1 MPAASAIPQ
10 WFEIGSF
17 VVLIAVLIFDLLYVI
32 KRPHI
37 PSMKEAA
44 LWVSFY
50 VALALGFFG
59 LMWSL
64 VGQGEALQFLAGWVT
79 EYSLSVDNL
88 FVFIIIM
95 ANFAVPRK
103 YQQEVLMVG
112 IIIALVLRGVFI
124 MVGATVIENFTWVF
138 YLFGAFLLIT
148 AVQQMRSAAAG
159 GHGEES
165 SLINKITSRLK
176 LAPDFDGNKLRT
188 TVDGKRMWTPMIAVF
203 IALGLTDLMFAV
215 DSIPAIFGITQSP
228 FIVFTANIFA
238 LMGLRQLYFLLG
250 GLMDRL
256 VYLSH
261 GIAIILGFIGLKLLF
276 HALSHNELPFLN
288 GGQHINV
295 PEITTEFSLLVIV
308 GTIVLAVVA
317 SLLSPKGRAV
327 AAAHRNQSSTD
338 QTADAESATKRASG
352 GKESSKLSQ

>member
-1 MPAASAIPQ
+1 MITPTLTLAAGGSVPTAPAIPPL
-10 WFEIGSF
+10 FEIGSF
-17 VVLIAVLIFDLLYVI
+17 VVLIAVLIFDLVYVF

-59 LMWSL
+59 LMWTL

-112 IIIALVLRGVFI
+112 IIIALVLRGIFI

-138 YLFGAFLLIT
+138 YLFGAFLLFT
-148 AVQQMRSAAAG
+148 AVQQMRSATSSN

-165 SLINKITSRLK
+165 GLIKKITGRLK

-188 TVDGKRMWTPMIAVF
+188 TVNGKRMWTPMLAVL

-256 VYLSH
+256 VYLTH
-261 GIAIILGFIGLKLLF
+261 GIAVILGFIGVKLLF

-288 GGQHINV
+288 GGERIAV
-295 PEITTEFSLLVIV
+295 PEISTELSLLVIV
-308 GTIVLAVVA
+308 GTIALAVVA
-317 SLLSPKGRAV
+317 SLVSPKGRAV
-327 AAAHRNQSSTD
+327 ASAHREE
-338 QTADAESATKRASG
+338 AVRI
-352 GKESSKLSQ
+352 KESSKLSQ